1 MPVVQLDDPTRAAL
15 DGAATI
21 SLSIARPMPL
31 PEMLRMLVSGT
42 PLSLVLD
49 ENVSGTFIGDLKG
62 LTMRQAL
69 EAVLFPRSLDYDV
82 QGNLIRVFPQ
92 RPRTRL
98 FDVNYLNVRRTWQRG
113 MRSAVNTPGNTAAS
127 QSASA
132 VDGGG
137 LDDLE
142 RGVHALLS
150 SSGRMHVDRSAGV
163 VQVTDFSD
171 RLEQVGLY
179 VEAVQVRASRQVRLE
194 ARVFEVTLRDRASTI
209 DWRAAAARSSG
220 ALRMDPGAAGVR
232 VTNFSGLMQ
241 ALGEQGTVR
250 MIAAPQVVAMNNEPA
265 IISAGSQEVYF
276 VSASQL
282 DADGRTTAHP
292 SGAAAIL
299 HGLALTV
306 TAQIASDG
314 IVQLNIA
321 PSYAQKTGQVK
332 SPRGDTAPALSIAE
346 VDTNVRV
353 RDGETIVISG
363 LLRDRTTTTP
373 GTGIGGFFGAQ
384 AKETVTSELVILLTP
399 TVVSPGVSSVAERR

>member
-1 MPVVQLDDPTRAAL
+1 
-15 DGAATI
+15 
-21 SLSIARPMPL
+21 
-31 PEMLRMLVSGT
+31 
-42 PLSLVLD
+42 
-49 ENVSGTFIGDLKG
+49 
-62 LTMRQAL
+62 
-69 EAVLFPRSLDYDV
+69 
-82 QGNLIRVFPQ
+82 
-92 RPRTRL
+92 
-98 FDVNYLNVRRTWQRG
+98 
-113 MRSAVNTPGNTAAS
+113 
-127 QSASA
+127 
-132 VDGGG
+132 
-137 LDDLE
+137 
-142 RGVHALLS
+142 
-150 SSGRMHVDRSAGV
+150 MHVDRSAGV

-179 VEAVQVRASRQVRLE
+179 VEAVQVRASRQVRLA
-194 ARVFEVTLRDRASTI
+194 ARVFEITLRDRASTI
-209 DWRAAAARSSG
+209 DWHAAAARSSG
-220 ALRMDPGAAGVR
+220 ALRIDPGAAGVR

-292 SGAAAIL
+292 SGPAAIL

-332 SPRGDTAPALSIAE
+332 SSRGDTAPALSIAE

-363 LLRDRTTTTP
+363 LLQDRTTTTP

-384 AKETVTSELVILLTP
+384 AKATVTSELVILLTP